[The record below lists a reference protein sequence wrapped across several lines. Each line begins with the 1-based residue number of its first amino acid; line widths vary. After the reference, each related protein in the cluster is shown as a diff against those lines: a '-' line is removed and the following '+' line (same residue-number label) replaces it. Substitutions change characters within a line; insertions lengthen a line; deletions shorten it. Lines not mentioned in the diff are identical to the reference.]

1 MANVRWLRC
10 LCQWRYLCST
20 YLIERVND
28 VDGRTLMRA
37 TNRTVV
43 TSPSEP
49 LMIAMPT
56 SCISLLNGVATHG
69 TAARATKALKRTDIG
84 GKTGTTN
91 DSHDAWFCGYAGN
104 LVAITWMGYDTPKPL
119 GSRETGGGLALPIW
133 IDFMKTTLKDTPEYT
148 RPMPETVVESHGELF
163 YRDPVNDADFSDL
176 MSSSEN
182 ETTELVKDQIF

>member
-1 MANVRWLRC
+1 
-10 LCQWRYLCST
+10 
-20 YLIERVND
+20 
-28 VDGRTLMRA
+28 
-37 TNRTVV
+37 
-43 TSPSEP
+43 
-49 LMIAMPT
+49 
-56 SCISLLNGVATHG
+56 
-69 TAARATKALKRTDIG
+69 
-84 GKTGTTN
+84 
-91 DSHDAWFCGYAGN
+91 
-104 LVAITWMGYDTPKPL
+104 MGYDTPKPL